1 MAEDGEECL
10 IVKLGTRAP
19 KKRLWCR
26 DFSPLGRESER
37 NDEPDNVGPLS
48 TPLTSPQR

>member
-19 KKRLWCR
+19 KKSFGAEIFLRSVEKASAMMNLTT
-26 DFSPLGRESER
+26 SGRSR
-37 NDEPDNVGPLS
+37 
-48 TPLTSPQR
+48 RR